1 MSSDS
6 TLTAVPA
13 ARRRLLYAGVAALAA
28 LAGAGVAW
36 RKLQPQDT
44 GPDAADA
51 LWPLTFLTPDG
62 SPLAMAS
69 LRGKP
74 LLLNFWATWC
84 APCIEEMPLLDSF
97 YRQQAPNGWQVVGL
111 AIDQAGPVRT
121 FMTRVPVTFPVGLAA
136 AGGQELSR
144 ALGNLASGLPFTVV
158 VSAGGHVLQRKM
170 GRVTTAEL
178 AQWSKL
184 R

>member
-6 TLTAVPA
+6 ALPGVP
-13 ARRRLLYAGVAALAA
+13 ARRRLLYAGVAAAAA

-36 RKLQPQDT
+36 RKLEQQDT
-44 GPDAADA
+44 GDDAARA
-51 LWPLTFLTPDG
+51 LWPLTFQTPDG
-62 SPLAMAS
+62 SSLPMAS

-97 YRQQAPNGWQVVGL
+97 YRQHAANGWQVVGL
-111 AIDQAGPVRT
+111 AIDQAAAVRS
-121 FMTRVPVTFPVGLAA
+121 FLARVPVTFPVGLAA

-144 ALGNLASGLPFTVV
+144 VLGNLASGLPFTVV
-158 VSAGGHVLQRKM
+158 VGAGGRVLQRKM

-178 AQWSKL
+178 AQWAQL